1 MNKIGLFSHWVIPG
15 LLLKLLTVGFIN
27 QKRSL
32 GSRSGCREKV
42 CPWLYSPVELGWSRN
57 EGQLAAA
64 MPAEAG
70 AGISV
75 GAMWIVQLW
84 GSVQR
89 STADLRADGVIIQLC
104 QIVDGVKWAIIV
116 QFFSFYRGGFPDEVI
131 RQRV

>member
-1 MNKIGLFSHWVIPG
+1 M
-15 LLLKLLTVGFIN
+15 
-27 QKRSL
+27 
-32 GSRSGCREKV
+32 
-42 CPWLYSPVELGWSRN
+42 ELGWSRN

-104 QIVDGVKWAIIV
+104 QIVDGVKWAITV
-116 QFFSFYRGGFPDEVI
+116 RFFSFYRGGFPDEVI